1 MIGVWSSTLTTRL
14 TVNRLS
20 MTRVVVTF
28 ARYRNRAKTRAPPT
42 SVRIKGRKYMPSG
55 RMT

>member
-1 MIGVWSSTLTTRL
+1 MTRL

-20 MTRVVVTF
+20 RTRVVVTF